1 MIPDGSDPDVLSTHL
16 YDCLGQNP
24 LAGGRERRAAKRD
37 RKDLLAN
44 SPQYVPDRFG

>member
-1 MIPDGSDPDVLSTHL
+1 MIPDGSDSDMLSTLL

-24 LAGGRERRAAKRD
+24 RVGGRERGVSKRD

-44 SPQYVPDRFG
+44 SP